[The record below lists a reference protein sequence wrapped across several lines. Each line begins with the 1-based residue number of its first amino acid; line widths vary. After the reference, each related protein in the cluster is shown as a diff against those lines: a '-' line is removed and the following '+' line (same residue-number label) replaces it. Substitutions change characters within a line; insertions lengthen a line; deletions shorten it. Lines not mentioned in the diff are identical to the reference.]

1 LTSRRYDPDPSLIR
15 CRELPS
21 TTLFDG
27 ASTIFI
33 NMVRLASIDQEDSG
47 ADNTHLIVPVE
58 VKLMDRATAI
68 ISIVWVSLIQVY
80 VF

>member
-1 LTSRRYDPDPSLIR
+1 
-15 CRELPS
+15 
-21 TTLFDG
+21 
-27 ASTIFI
+27 
-33 NMVRLASIDQEDSG
+33 MVSSRLASIDQEDSG